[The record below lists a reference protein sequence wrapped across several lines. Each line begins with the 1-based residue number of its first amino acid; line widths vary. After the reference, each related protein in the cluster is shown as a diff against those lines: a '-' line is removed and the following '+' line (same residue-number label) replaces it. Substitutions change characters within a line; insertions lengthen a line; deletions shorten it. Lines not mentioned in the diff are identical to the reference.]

1 MFNNNM
7 FGNQQSMRPNFMG
20 AMQRRQQ
27 WMDRGAGN
35 MSRPVSN
42 AGYADVGTPKWGVRP
57 AAYPFP
63 SPTLPQNRANS
74 INSMPNGVNAFQKFV
89 GNNSMP
95 NGVNAFQPSVGN
107 DNMPNGVNAFQPPDL
122 NAARAFAGNAL
133 QKAGQAYQNA
143 DARLTGMARSTQGYL
158 RTPTPVSEASSAGV
172 MGRSVGPPSMA
183 NSGIIQ
189 RPENTAQA
197 ISAENYRLN
206 RQYAA
211 NNAPQYV
218 NPTGRAIQY
227 QLAQSNQSLAGSLNQ
242 RLNRR
247 FDVNP
252 GATAESNVQRQLAGG
267 MIPTPSGF
275 QPRQDTSEAR
285 NVLAGQPMGL
295 DRTMRPLNIPGMH
308 LEGNRMVKDA
318 RPEGP
323 GINEPNR
330 GLGGMTPNRFR
341 YYQSLARNA
350 ESGGYTA
357 PLGAASN
364 DGYTSENEGY
374 QILNSQARAMK
385 RNPGGVN
392 TGLNSSYANTRM
404 ARMARRNG
412 FGSAASFQ
420 NFMNQYNARQNRG
433 TTPLG
438 VATTA
443 GALAT
448 QGGLQAVKTAPEQ
461 DVSQQ
466 LKDQPSWLRRQVPDE
481 TYNGFKSMGNGIQ
494 RRYRSYLQYQN
505 DNGGYIPG

>member
-63 SPTLPQNRANS
+63 SPNLPQNRANS

-122 NAARAFAGNAL
+122 KAARAFAGNAL

-143 DARLTGMARSTQGYL
+143 DARLTGMARSAQGYL
-158 RTPTPVSEASSAGV
+158 RTPTPVSQASSAGV

-218 NPTGRAIQY
+218 NPTGRAIQS
-227 QLAQSNQSLAGSLNQ
+227 QLAQSGQSLAGSLNQ

-275 QPRQDTSEAR
+275 QPRQDTGEAR

-295 DRTMRPLNIPGMH
+295 NREVTGMNIPGMRFDPQQKAMVRMSPYEARGIVPGANRNSPLMD
-308 LEGNRMVKDA
+308 LEQIDNTDDFRVATD
-318 RPEGP
+318 
-323 GINEPNR
+323 
-330 GLGGMTPNRFR
+330 GM
-341 YYQSLARNA
+341 AA
-350 ESGGYTA
+350 IA
-357 PLGAASN
+357 PGAAPTTNWSRRMEPQTL
-364 DGYTSENEGY
+364 DQTG
-374 QILNSQARAMK
+374 
-385 RNPGGVN
+385 N

-433 TTPLG
+433 GMVPNVTPRGLAAINGNMASVG
-438 VATTA
+438 VGQGFGVSPSPVPSKSRAAMNQA
-443 GALAT
+443 GLMHRDALMKDPSLM
-448 QGGLQAVKTAPEQ
+448 GL
-461 DVSQQ
+461 
-466 LKDQPSWLRRQVPDE
+466 
-481 TYNGFKSMGNGIQ
+481 
-494 RRYRSYLQYQN
+494 
-505 DNGGYIPG
+505 